1 MLQISQVHHC
11 TTQQTTFV
19 LMFLKKNA
27 PNCHWGGKKTSCL
40 KNQIIPE
47 RSAAEIYCLSTAKIT
62 KKTGKTRP
70 MSQCQRLQIKLQVG
84 AKHRTGIK
92 SLLKTFFQKK
102 GDPFWT
108 LSRKD
113 WNNLPYFF
121 PRKYDHKQI
130 NNKATQQPWK
140 MEVFFKCLIRKIKAK
155 ILQWKL
161 LQTSFCAAHS
171 AITKCTPLKP
181 TQSQEYQPGK
191 MH

>member
-1 MLQISQVHHC
+1 MSHRCYRYPRSITAQYSKPLLCLCS
-11 TTQQTTFV
+11 
-19 LMFLKKNA
+19 LKKRTQLSLR
-27 PNCHWGGKKTSCL
+27 GEKTSCL

-92 SLLKTFFQKK
+92 NPLKTYFQKK
-102 GDPFWT
+102 SDPFWT

-121 PRKYDHKQI
+121 PRKYDHNKI
-130 NNKATQQPWK
+130 NNKVTQQPWK
-140 MEVFFKCLIRKIKAK
+140 MDVFQMSYSKNESKNLAVEA
-155 ILQWKL
+155 
-161 LQTSFCAAHS
+161 TSN
-171 AITKCTPLKP
+171 
-181 TQSQEYQPGK
+181 
-191 MH
+191 